1 MRLVI
6 AEAGSF
12 PALLPLAYRAFI
24 EHFEELASQVLKIGF
39 PDLSEDVDILS
50 RRYVD
55 CLLGTDVLRILL
67 GDEQSACSQ
76 DLSKAELAADM
87 VLNSMG

>member
-1 MRLVI
+1 
-6 AEAGSF
+6 
-12 PALLPLAYRAFI
+12 
-24 EHFEELASQVLKIGF
+24 
-39 PDLSEDVDILS
+39 
-50 RRYVD
+50 VD